1 MYHSFNTDIATK
13 YGIAA
18 ATILNHLCFWIK
30 KNEANGDNFHDGL
43 YWTYCSR
50 DGFEKLF
57 PYLSARQIDYA
68 IKKLIDGGI
77 VITGNFN
84 KSTYDRTLWYAITKV
99 GYSILQNCE
108 MEATN
113 LSNGTDEIVRPI
125 PDKSTYIST
134 DIYNN
139 SSLSTAR
146 EACAREDIKGDNEG
160 DSRGDN
166 VPNRLEGVSPVDENE
181 THTSQVD
188 EGDIDDGIEEAAE
201 GTAYADFLANWNIS
215 DKCLSR
221 YAAEKVVLIDWKKM
235 DEKMRCSRFLQGV
248 TNRGITYFINQSDR
262 ILAGEFDDDDYGAAS
277 RASPCRTYKGEGR
290 KGGRSSIVDQ
300 IQWLK
305 EQYKKEGE
313 LNAVDDG

>member
-1 MYHSFNTDIATK
+1 MYHSFNTAIATK

-18 ATILNHLCFWIK
+18 ATILNHLYFWIK

-113 LSNGTDEIVRPI
+113 LSNGNDEIVRPI

-146 EACAREDIKGDNEG
+146 EACAREEESVTSDNG
-160 DSRGDN
+160 MGTGN
-166 VPNRLEGVSPVDENE
+166 
-181 THTSQVD
+181 SQA
-188 EGDIDDGIEEAAE
+188 DDGDKGESIEEAAD
-201 GTAYADFLANWNIS
+201 GTPYAEFLTNWDIS
-215 DKCLSR
+215 DKHMSR
-221 YAAEKVVLIDWKKM
+221 YAAERVVLIDWKKM
-235 DEKMRCSRFLQGV
+235 DEKMRSSHFLQGC
-248 TNRGITYFINQSDR
+248 TKRGITYFINQSDR
-262 ILAGEFDDDDYGAAS
+262 ILAGEFDDDDCRATS
-277 RASPCRTYKGEGR
+277 RASPR
-290 KGGRSSIVDQ
+290 KAGNGGNRKTSGGSIVDQ

-305 EQYKKEGE
+305 EQYRKEEG
-313 LNAVDDG
+313 LNEVDDG